1 MYMTSTLPMRKPS
14 ILLSVVR
21 VVLISALLALL
32 CFAIALFAGIIGIV
46 VANIIRGG
54 GLSLSL
60 AYRHIA
66 FPVAMIALVISLI
79 AMGMTE
85 MREFRF
91 RRAKYENWRRAA

>member
-21 VVLISALLALL
+21 VILISVLLTLL
-32 CFAIALFAGIIGIV
+32 CFAIALFAGIVGIV
-46 VANIIRGG
+46 LANLTRGG

-66 FPVAMIALVISLI
+66 FPVAIIALVISLTG
-79 AMGMTE
+79 MGMTE
-85 MREFRF
+85 IREFRC
-91 RRAKYENWRRAA
+91 RHAKYESWRRAA